1 MAGAQ
6 FDREELEAIESRAK
20 ESALEAE
27 DAGLRAALQVL
38 AESARNVAVKLPGGE
53 TPDPFE
59 DSASA

>member
-6 FDREELEAIESRAK
+6 FEREELEAIENRAK
-20 ESALEAE
+20 EGALEAE

-38 AESARNVAVKLPGGE
+38 AEAARNVSVKLPGGS

-59 DSASA
+59 DSESA